1 MNRGSLQQKH
11 GTWYVVISYKD
22 EFGKP
27 RTKWISTKL
36 RVGNN
41 KTKAK
46 EEMKTI
52 LKNLD
57 LDKEIKQDIDNSQDV
72 YFVDFLKSYLEIK
85 KQQVEPITYSQYV
98 KETERISSYFK
109 DMRIKL
115 KDLKPYHIED
125 FTRVYMKRVCQE
137 TLFCTFIF

>member
-1 MNRGSLQQKH
+1 MNKGSLQQKH

-72 YFVDFLKSYLEIK
+72 YFVDFLKSYL
-85 KQQVEPITYSQYV
+85 
-98 KETERISSYFK
+98 
-109 DMRIKL
+109 
-115 KDLKPYHIED
+115 
-125 FTRVYMKRVCQE
+125 
-137 TLFCTFIF
+137 